1 MKKATCRISAALAA
15 LLLSQMPQQAGANT
29 CDLTIGVSLHPYYS
43 WVKNIVGGAAEVT
56 TLIPPDVDPHSYQP
70 TAADMVRL
78 EGLDAVVVNGV
89 GHDEFVT
96 PMLKAIDNPT
106 LTVIDTSK
114 GLPLIPSFNDRHYA
128 FEEQEGGGAAKV
140 SYNSHTYIAVNGA
153 IQQMQM
159 ISRELGKLC
168 PEQSAEFTKNL
179 RTYSATLRDLLAATL
194 ARIDGLKLDNLR
206 IATVHDGYSYLFQ
219 ELGIEVSAVVQ
230 PRHGVTPSSKQLQDT
245 IKRIKQA
252 RVNVLFGE
260 MDYEKKYVDIIF
272 QETGCRLYA
281 LSHISNGEYSPEH
294 FEETMKKN
302 MDIIVQALTE
312 VSGRGAADTA
322 AAPAGMQEAI
332 GRQMQDNAEQV
343 RQNMQQNMQESVQKT
358 VPEIQQKQMME
369 SMGQQVQK
377 VQESMQEKMQQA
389 VPAVQQQNMQG
400 SMTQQMQDTAKQ
412 MQEKMQQNMQNA
424 VPQIQQKQMTE
435 SMGQQMQKVQES
447 MQEKIQQAVP
457 AVQQQNM
464 QGSMTQQMQ
473 DTAKQMQEKMQ
484 QNMQN
489 AVPKIQ
495 QKQMTESMGQQ
506 MQKVQESMQE
516 KVQQTVP
523 AVQQQN
529 MQGSMTQQMQEK
541 MQQAVP
547 EIQQKQMSEQM
558 QDSVQQNLPA
568 APAPATEPQAKP

>member
-15 LLLSQMPQQAGANT
+15 LLLSQAPQLAGANT
-29 CDLTIGVSLHPYYS
+29 CDLTVGVSLHPYYS
-43 WVKNIVGGAAEVT
+43 WVKNIVGDAAEVT

-168 PEQSAEFTKNL
+168 PEQSADFTRNL
-179 RTYSATLRDLLAATL
+179 RTYSAALRDMLAATL

-281 LSHISNGEYSPEH
+281 LSHISNGEYSKEF
-294 FEETMKKN
+294 FEQTMQKN
-302 MDIIVQALTE
+302 LDIIVQALTE
-312 VSGRGAADTA
+312 VSGRGADTA
-322 AAPAGMQEAI
+322 AAPVGVQDIMTK
-332 GRQMQDNAEQV
+332 QMQGNAGK
-343 RQNMQQNMQESVQKT
+343 MQQQMQQD
-358 VPEIQQKQMME
+358 
-369 SMGQQVQK
+369 
-377 VQESMQEKMQQA
+377 MQSKMQQA
-389 VPAVQQQNMQG
+389 VPDIQQKQMQN
-400 SMTQQMQDTAKQ
+400 SMTQQAQQVQGAMQQNVQQAVPEIQQQQMQNAAKQ
-412 MQEKMQQNMQNA
+412 MQDKMQQNMQNA
-424 VPQIQQKQMTE
+424 VPQIQQKQMNE
-435 SMGQQMQKVQES
+435 NMGQQVRQMQES
-447 MQEKIQQAVP
+447 MQQNIQQAVP
-457 AVQQQNM
+457 AMQQQQM

-473 DTAKQMQEKMQ
+473 DTAKKMKDSMQ

-489 AVPKIQ
+489 
-495 QKQMTESMGQQ
+495 
-506 MQKVQESMQE
+506 
-516 KVQQTVP
+516 
-523 AVQQQN
+523 
-529 MQGSMTQQMQEK
+529 
-541 MQQAVP
+541 AVP

-558 QDSVQQNLPA
+558 QKAAKQVQESVQQNLPA
-568 APAPATEPQAKP
+568 APAPAAEPQAKP